1 MSDKSKQVLILSPPG
16 IRISIYTFMKKIQ
29 ATVIVIAKKI
39 FLAKPNFFLT
49 NTIWKSEKGVEK
61 QYNFK
66 VYKRSLKNLSKKS
79 IGPNLMDQSFET
91 YQ

>member
-1 MSDKSKQVLILSPPG
+1 
-16 IRISIYTFMKKIQ
+16 MKKIQ

-66 VYKRSLKNLSKKS
+66 VYKRSLKNLSKY
-79 IGPNLMDQSFET
+79 L
-91 YQ
+91 